1 MLVIREEQIEIL
13 SQYMLKQFENR
24 MVIHL
29 NKNFP
34 DETQKMSKKEL
45 CTLIQTGIKQAEQ
58 YEVTL
63 ENDVRRYLELM
74 VMYGQ
79 HFETNPDMAWAS
91 EILNVKKLDGT
102 AKMDLIDERELEIVR
117 SSG

>member
-1 MLVIREEQIEIL
+1 MLVIRPEQVEVL

-24 MVIHL
+24 MFIHL

-45 CTLIQTGIKQAEQ
+45 YALIQEGLKQAKQ

-63 ENDVRRYLELM
+63 ENDIRRYLELM
-74 VMYGQ
+74 VMYGY
-79 HFETNPDMAWAS
+79 HLETNPDMARVS
-91 EILNVKKLDGT
+91 EILNIKQLDGT